1 MIQGL
6 ILPVIYAFFSSLPYA
21 FLFNIHGFNAVV
33 AGLGGAFGWLAY
45 LVSGCWFDS
54 SIIQSLFAGVAIAAF
69 AEVMSRVRK
78 CPATGFMLT
87 AFFPVVPGGGIYYT
101 MKYCIDGNKE
111 MFYNKFL
118 ETLGIAGALAV
129 GVLVVSSTVRLVATF
144 RNERGRRLS

>member
-1 MIQGL
+1 MIQTL

-21 FLFNIHGFNAVV
+21 FLFNIHGFNSVV

-45 LVSGCWFDS
+45 LVSGWWFPS
-54 SIIQSLFAGVAIAAF
+54 PIIQSLFAGIAIAAF
-69 AEVMSRVRK
+69 AEVMSRVRR
-78 CPATGFMLT
+78 CPVTGFMLT

-129 GVLVVSSTVRLVATF
+129 GVLVVASSVRLVSAY
-144 RNERGRRLS
+144 RSHKRSSCR